1 MEIKKLPTLFKK
13 ATTGKI
19 TQWTIEIEGNCY
31 RTYAGY
37 VNGVITKS
45 EDTKCFGK
53 NSGKANATSNE
64 DQAFK
69 EAEAIWTKKKDTGHF
84 ESINDVDKEL
94 YFKPMLAEKY
104 EDRKDNISF
113 PCAVQPKLDGIR
125 CIIYKNNDQI
135 IFQSRQ
141 NKLFEPFLHLL
152 PDLEIIFK
160 NNDLILD
167 GELYCHGIGFE
178 QVSSMV
184 RRAKTRHPDIEKINY
199 VIYDCISNESY
210 KLRMNKLNVFMK
222 HVFFIETIE
231 VTTMKQI
238 EDAHTHYTNN
248 GYEGIMIRTNG
259 LYKHG
264 RSKDLLKY
272 KKFKDSEYLVIGH
285 TEGTGAHEGTVIF
298 VCQVKNQSGIENE
311 NKNKTFNVVMN
322 GPLEKRREMLQHVN
336 DYYGKFLTVKY
347 QELSTDGIPRF
358 PIGLGFRID

>member
-1 MEIKKLPTLFKK
+1 MNL
-13 ATTGKI
+13 
-19 TQWTIEIEGNCY
+19 
-31 RTYAGY
+31 
-37 VNGVITKS
+37 S
-45 EDTKCFGK
+45 K
-53 NSGKANATSNE
+53 N
-64 DQAFK
+64 
-69 EAEAIWTKKKDTGHF
+69 I
-84 ESINDVDKEL
+84 
-94 YFKPMLAEKY
+94 KPMLAIEMEEKLV
-104 EDRKDNISF
+104 KFPSF
-113 PCAVQPKLDGIR
+113 VQPKLDGIR

-160 NNDLILD
+160 NDVILD

-178 QVSSMV
+178 QLSSMV
-184 RRAKTRHPDIEKINY
+184 RRAKTRHPDVEKINY

-210 KLRMNKLNVFMK
+210 KLRMDKLNIFMK

-285 TEGTGAHEGTVIF
+285 TEGTGAHAGTAIF
-298 VCQVKNQSGIENE
+298 LCQVENQTGNQ
-311 NKNKTFNVVMN
+311 NKTFHVVMN
-322 GPLEKRREMLQHVN
+322 GPLEKRREMLQHVT